1 MPGTGVPANY
11 LRDSWFFPPWLNL
24 SGTVQMSHIHEKKSR
39 GWSGSVPDF
48 LKYLRGSLGRH
59 LLFSSPWNGGRTGA
73 FLLYLLRDG
82 PF

>member
-11 LRDSWFFPPWLNL
+11 LRDSWFFPPWPNL

-48 LKYLRGSLGRH
+48 LKYLTQGKSWETFIVFLSLEWRQNWC
-59 LLFSSPWNGGRTGA
+59 LSALFA
-73 FLLYLLRDG
+73 
-82 PF
+82 

>member
-11 LRDSWFFPPWLNL
+11 LRDSWFFPPWPNL

-48 LKYLRGSLGRH
+48 
-59 LLFSSPWNGGRTGA
+59 
-73 FLLYLLRDG
+73 
-82 PF
+82 